1 MTKSYKI
8 PLLLPLFKDGLKEEI
23 TLKEIGEFY
32 KKFYSDDLHGKDLNN
47 KRHDDWKNWDLKKFE
62 ALAKDNPIHFLTKD
76 GKKEEFFSFIDDK
89 FKLNDEL
96 FKDIMENKEL
106 LENIL
111 NRLEYRNINYFRR
124 KYMEG

>member
-8 PLLLPLFKDGLKEEI
+8 PLLLPLFKDGLKEEVA
-23 TLKEIGEFY
+23 LKEIGEFY

-47 KRHDDWKNWDLKKFE
+47 KKHDDWKSWDLKKFE
-62 ALAKDNPIHFLTKD
+62 TLAKDNPIHFLTKD
-76 GKKEEFFSFIDDK
+76 EKNKEFFSFVDDK

-96 FKDIMENKEL
+96 FKEVIENKEL

-111 NRLEYRNINYFRR
+111 SRLEYRNINYFRR